1 MTTEVKKEEKNKF
14 PEVTNG
20 MRIFLLS
27 LLGLMALFAIAVAII
42 GGIPSEVVSINPVR
56 DSVSTLFAV
65 GFIILCLL
73 GIVSIFKKS
82 LRYRLIIPL
91 AVLLFTFVILGCV
104 NLFFE
109 RASYKVAKDKEP
121 IERLCVITF
130 HHHYHNESTKI
141 VEKNGRD
148 IETTTTIDHYNM
160 DFRFLDDGH
169 EESIALEYPF
179 RYFKMFEKGDTCIAY
194 VRTGLF
200 GLQFVTDMKL
210 KAKVSQTD
218 EEADEEADEEVVEEA
233 IEEE

>member
-1 MTTEVKKEEKNKF
+1 MTTDVKKEEKNKF

-27 LLGLMALFAIAVAII
+27 LLGLMALSAIAVAIV
-42 GGIPSEVVSINPVR
+42 GGIPSEVVSINLVR
-56 DSVSTLFAV
+56 DSVSTIFAV

-130 HHHYHNESTKI
+130 HNHDHHESTKI
-141 VEKNGRD
+141 EERNGKD
-148 IETTTTIDHYNM
+148 VETTTSIDHYNM

-210 KAKVSQTD
+210 KDKKSEPVETD
-218 EEADEEADEEVVEEA
+218 EELEEEVEET
-233 IEEE
+233 EE